1 MLSFFS
7 RLKWLRKSKKVQN
20 NKIKE
25 EKSKDSSRTSDA
37 TNSNSQAKISSASF
51 YNNGRRFQAYK
62 DCAYILPNDDAEI
75 DRLHLQHWIVK
86 NVVGRNY
93 SSPIEAELQKGI
105 KVLDAG
111 CGGGTWILEMA
122 NAYPNSEFTGI
133 DVSSTWPTEIRP
145 HNCNFVVGNIVH
157 ELPFEENSFDFIYMR
172 LVGMGVPNEQYPT
185 VLSHLYKALKPGGW
199 IELVEIDGEQVY
211 RGKRTTKFWNAVL
224 QYLEMRGFKEGIVK
238 DLDHKVVDAGFVNID
253 GMRIRIPV
261 GSWGGKLGE
270 VFLEDIV
277 GAYKSL
283 RPVVQPILNY
293 SDADYQELLDNLPT
307 ENNEVKQEVNWFCN
321 WAQKPA
327 N

>member
-1 MLSFFS
+1 
-7 RLKWLRKSKKVQN
+7 
-20 NKIKE
+20 
-25 EKSKDSSRTSDA
+25 TSDG
-37 TNSNSQAKISSASF
+37 THSNSQAKITSASF
-51 YNNGRRFQAYK
+51 YNSGRRFQAYK

-93 SSPIEAELQKGI
+93 SSPIEAELHKGV

-122 NAYPNSEFTGI
+122 NAYPNSHFTGI

-157 ELPFEENSFDFIYMR
+157 ELPFEENSFDYIYMR

-185 VLSHLYKALKPGGW
+185 VLSHLYKVLKPGGW
-199 IELVEIDGEQVY
+199 IELVEIDGDQVY
-211 RGKRTTKFWNAVL
+211 RGKRTNVFWNAVL

-238 DLDHKVVDAGFVNID
+238 NLDEKVVDAGFVNID

-283 RPVVQPILNY
+283 QPVVQPILNY
-293 SDADYQELLDNLPT
+293 SDAEYQELLDNLPV
-307 ENNEVKQEVNWFCN
+307 EANEVKQEVSWFCN
-321 WAQKPA
+321 WAQKPVRSFPGSNGHHA
-327 N
+327 NSLW